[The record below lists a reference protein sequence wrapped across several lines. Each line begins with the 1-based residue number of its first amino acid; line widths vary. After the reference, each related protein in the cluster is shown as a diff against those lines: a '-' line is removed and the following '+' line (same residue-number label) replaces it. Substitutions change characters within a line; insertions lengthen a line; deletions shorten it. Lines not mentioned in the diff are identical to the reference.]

1 MLISKKQ
8 KEVPGDLEV
17 PERNKNGD
25 GFKTHNLKTKEEHMK
40 LIVPMAGM
48 GKRLRPH
55 TLTMPKPLLPI
66 AGKPIVQRLVED
78 IMKVCKESIEEIAFV
93 IGNFGEKVENQ
104 LKEIAADIGAKGS
117 IYYQKEALGT
127 AHAILCAKD
136 ALDGKTIV
144 AFADTLFQADFSL
157 NENQDGIIWVKQI
170 DDPSA
175 FGVVMLNEA
184 NIITDFVEKPE
195 TYVSDLA
202 IIGIYYFKNGGYL
215 RKELEYVIDNDI
227 RDKGEY
233 QLTTALE
240 NMKNKGTLFSA
251 APVSDWLDCGNKD
264 ATVSTNK
271 RILELGQ
278 ENGLTP
284 RLSDYKTG
292 KIIEPCYIG
301 KNVKLENSVIGPFV
315 SIGNNTIIENSKI
328 ENSIIL
334 ADSLI
339 KSANLNNSMIGNHV
353 VYSGNGKENRGN
365 SVSIG
370 DYSSLV

>member
-1 MLISKKQ
+1 
-8 KEVPGDLEV
+8 
-17 PERNKNGD
+17 
-25 GFKTHNLKTKEEHMK
+25 MK
-40 LIVPMAGM
+40 LIIPMAGM

-55 TLTMPKPLLPI
+55 TLTIPKPLLPI

-78 IMKVCKESIEEIAFV
+78 IMKVCEESVEEIAFV
-93 IGNFGEKVENQ
+93 IGNFGEKVESQ
-104 LKEIAADIGAKGS
+104 LKKIAVDIGAKGS

-136 ALDGKTIV
+136 TLDGKTIV

-175 FGVVMLNEA
+175 FGVVKVNED

-202 IIGIYYFKNGGYL
+202 IIGIYYFKNGEYL
-215 RKELEYVIDNDI
+215 KKELEYVIDNDI

-240 NMKNKGTLFSA
+240 NMKDKGTLFSA
-251 APVSDWLDCGNKD
+251 ASVSDWLDCGNKD

-278 ENGLTP
+278 ENGSVS
-284 RLSDYKTG
+284 RSSDYKTG
-292 KIIEPCYIG
+292 TIVEPCYIG

-315 SIGNNTIIENSKI
+315 SVGDNTIIENSKI

-334 ADSLI
+334 DSSLI

-353 VYSGNGKENRGN
+353 VYSGNGKENKGN

-370 DYSSLV
+370 DYSSLI

>member
-1 MLISKKQ
+1 
-8 KEVPGDLEV
+8 
-17 PERNKNGD
+17 
-25 GFKTHNLKTKEEHMK
+25 MK

-66 AGKPIVQRLVED
+66 AGRPIVQRLVED
-78 IMKVCKESIEEIAFV
+78 IIKVCEEPVEEIAFV
-93 IGNFGEKVENQ
+93 IGNFGEKVEAQ
-104 LKEIAADIGAKGS
+104 LKEIATAIGAKGS
-117 IYYQKEALGT
+117 IYYQDEALGT
-127 AHAILCAKD
+127 AHAILCAKE

-157 NENQDGIIWVKQI
+157 NESQDGIIWVKKI

-175 FGVVMLNEA
+175 FGVVKLNDQ

-195 TYVSDLA
+195 TFVSDLA
-202 IIGIYYFKNGGYL
+202 IIGIYYFKDGAFL

-240 NMKNKGTLFSA
+240 NMKDKGTLFSA

-271 RILELGQ
+271 RILEIGK
-278 ENGLTP
+278 ENGLISHAAEYQPGT
-284 RLSDYKTG
+284 
-292 KIIEPCYIG
+292 IIEPCYIG
-301 KNVKLENSVIGPFV
+301 KNVTIENSSIGPFV
-315 SIGNNTIIENSKI
+315 SIGDNTTIKNARV

-334 ADSLI
+334 ANSLI
-339 KSANLNNSMIGNHV
+339 ESANINNSMIGNHV
-353 VYSGNGKENRGN
+353 VYSGNGKENREN

-370 DYSSLV
+370 DYSSLI